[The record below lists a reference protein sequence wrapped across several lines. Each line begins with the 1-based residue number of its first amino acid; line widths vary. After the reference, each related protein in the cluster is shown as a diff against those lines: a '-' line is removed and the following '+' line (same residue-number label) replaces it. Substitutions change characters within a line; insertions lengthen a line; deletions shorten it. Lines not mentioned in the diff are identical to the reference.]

1 MDTVFESPPANPPAR
16 KPRMGLAW
24 QILIGLVIGV
34 AMGLVLNRFPQ
45 MREATVSGLLQPA
58 GDIFIKLIKM
68 IVVPI
73 VFTSMVVGIAG
84 VGDGK
89 SLGRIGLKTL
99 VYFEVITT
107 IAILLGLVL
116 GNVLQPG
123 VGTDMSQL
131 GHTDISRYQ
140 QVTQQVQGH
149 HGLMTLLLGVI
160 PDNILA
166 SMAKGDLLPVI
177 FFSVLFGL
185 GLQSVPDEFRKPV
198 IATLKG
204 VAEAMFKVTN
214 MVMLYAPIG
223 VCALIAVTVASFGF
237 GSLLPLLKLVAVTYL
252 AIVLFVLIVLGITAR
267 LFGFRIF
274 TLLRIIKDE
283 LIIAFSTCSSA
294 TVLPQLMKK
303 MEDYGVPKSIATFVV
318 PTGYTFN
325 LDGASIYLGI
335 GALFVAQLYGI
346 HLGWQEQMVLV
357 LTMVVTSKGAAGV
370 PGFMFVILLAT
381 LASAGLPLEG
391 LAFIAGVDR
400 VMDMGRTALNVVG
413 NALAPLVIA
422 RWEGQYD
429 AEKGRAYL
437 ASLDARARTIRGAT
451 IRHDSHSAEKSGA
464 FR

>member
-1 MDTVFESPPANPPAR
+1 MDTVIENPSVTHAER
-16 KPRMGLAW
+16 KPRVGLAW
-24 QILIGLVIGV
+24 QIVIGLVVGI
-34 AMGLVLNRFPQ
+34 ATGLVLNRFPPL
-45 MREATVSGLLQPA
+45 RDAAVSGFLQPA
-58 GDIFIKLIKM
+58 GDIFIKLIRM

-73 VFTSMVVGIAG
+73 VFTSMVIGIAG

-99 VYFEVITT
+99 VYFEVVTT
-107 IAILLGLVL
+107 IAIVLGLVI

-123 VGTDMSQL
+123 VGTDLSQL
-131 GHTDISRYQ
+131 GHADISRYQ
-140 QVTQQVQGH
+140 QATQQVQAH
-149 HGLMTLLLGVI
+149 HGLMALVLGVI
-160 PDNILA
+160 PDNIVA

-177 FFSVLFGL
+177 FFSLLFGL
-185 GLQSVPDEFRKPV
+185 GLQSVPDEYRKPV
-198 IATLKG
+198 LAILKG
-204 VAEAMFKVTN
+204 IADAMFKVTN
-214 MVMLYAPIG
+214 MVMRYAPIG

-252 AIVLFVLIVLGITAR
+252 AILLFAIVVLGMTAR
-267 LFGFRIF
+267 LFGFRIV
-274 TLLRIIKDE
+274 TLLRVIKDE

-303 MEDYGVPKSIATFVV
+303 MEDYGVPKSITTFVV

-335 GALFVAQLYGI
+335 GTLFVAQLYGV
-346 HLGWQEQMVLV
+346 HLGWQEQILLT

-422 RWEGQYD
+422 KWERQYD

-437 ASLDARARTIRGAT
+437 ASLDA
-451 IRHDSHSAEKSGA
+451 
-464 FR
+464 

>member
-1 MDTVFESPPANPPAR
+1 MDTVVENPSAARVER
-16 KPRMGLAW
+16 KPRIGLAW
-24 QILIGLVIGV
+24 QIVMGLAIGV
-34 AMGLVLNRFPQ
+34 ATGLVLNRMPEL
-45 MREATVSGLLQPA
+45 RESVVSGVLQPA
-58 GDIFIKLIKM
+58 GDIFIKLIRM
-68 IVVPI
+68 IVAPI
-73 VFTSMVVGIAG
+73 VFTSMVIGIAG

-99 VYFEVITT
+99 VYFEIVTT
-107 IAILLGLVL
+107 IAIVMGLVI
-116 GNVLQPG
+116 GNLLQPG
-123 VGTDMSQL
+123 VGTDLSQL
-131 GHTDISRYQ
+131 GHADLTHFAQ
-140 QVTQQVQGH
+140 ATQQAQAH
-149 HGLMTLLLGVI
+149 HGLMSLVLSVI
-160 PDNILA
+160 PDNIVA

-185 GLQSVPDEFRKPV
+185 GLQSVPQEYRQPV
-198 IATLKG
+198 VATLKG
-204 VAEAMFKVTN
+204 IADAMFKVTA
-214 MVMLYAPIG
+214 MVMRYAPVG

-237 GSLLPLLKLVAVTYL
+237 GSLLPLVKLVAVTYL
-252 AIVLFVLIVLGITAR
+252 AISLFALVVLGATAR

-274 TLLRIIKDE
+274 TLLRVIKDE

-303 MEDYGVPKSIATFVV
+303 MEDYGAPKSITTFVV

-335 GALFVAQLYGI
+335 GTLFVAQLYGI
-346 HLGWQEQMVLV
+346 HLGWQQQLVLT

-400 VMDMGRTALNVVG
+400 IMDMGRTALNVVG

-422 RWEGQYD
+422 KWEGQYD
-429 AEKGRAYL
+429 AQKGHEYL
-437 ASLDARARTIRGAT
+437 ASLD
-451 IRHDSHSAEKSGA
+451 S
-464 FR
+464 

>member
-1 MDTVFESPPANPPAR
+1 METPQSDRVER
-16 KPRMGLAW
+16 KPRVGLAW
-24 QILIGLVIGV
+24 QIVIGLVVGI

-45 MREATVSGLLQPA
+45 FRESAINGILQPA
-58 GDIFIKLIKM
+58 GDIFIRLIKM
-68 IVVPI
+68 VVVPI
-73 VFTSMVVGIAG
+73 VFTSMVMGIAG
-84 VGDGK
+84 VGDGR

-99 VYFEVITT
+99 VYFEVVTT
-107 IAILLGLVL
+107 IAIVLGLVL
-116 GNVLQPG
+116 GNVLHPG
-123 VGTDMSQL
+123 SGTDLSQL

-140 QVTQQVQGH
+140 QTTQQTQGH
-149 HGLMTLLLGVI
+149 HGFMALLLSII
-160 PDNILA
+160 PDNIV
-166 SMAKGDLLPVI
+166 MAMGRGDLLPVI

-185 GLQSVPDEFRKPV
+185 GLQSVPAEYRNPV
-198 IATLKG
+198 LATFKG
-204 VAEAMFKVTN
+204 ISDAMFKVTG
-214 MVMLYAPIG
+214 MVMRYAPFG

-237 GSLLPLLKLVAVTYL
+237 GSLLPLIKLVAVTYL
-252 AIVLFVLIVLGITAR
+252 GIILFAVVVLGITAR
-267 LFGFRIF
+267 LFGFNIF
-274 TLLRIIKDE
+274 TLLRVIKDE

-303 MEDYGVPKSIATFVV
+303 MEDFGVPKNITTFVV

-335 GALFVAQLYGI
+335 GTLFVAQLYGV
-346 HLGWQEQMVLV
+346 HLGLQEQIVLV

-400 VMDMGRTALNVVG
+400 IMDMGRTALNVVG

-429 AEKGRAYL
+429 AEKGKAYI
-437 ASLDARARTIRGAT
+437 ASLDA
-451 IRHDSHSAEKSGA
+451 
-464 FR
+464 